1 MNFTKLD
8 KLQIGNGRL
17 FCLETLDSF
26 ANSLIINSSTDNSY
40 RR

>member
-17 FCLETLDSF
+17 FCFETLDSF